1 MSWLTDNNI
10 VQDNLFVETDTAQQ
24 TRRYR
29 LPAINLDLDY
39 TIEMFGSEDV
49 YTVTRANSTEI
60 MNIPVETANPR
71 HPEARYAQTGTITNG
86 NIFSSQTHRGSSDEE
101 LATLRRRDSPSFVD
115 PFFPSQ
121 FRNQDRMMPQ
131 DHRRLPS
138 NDDPRYVPG
147 IGDVRLTAEH
157 RSETVYSVAEDPY
170 LTYGSISYDTN
181 QRNRERNMAWNTAT
195 VTNPERIE
203 REQLNRHLP
212 RDLFPPNA
220 KTPSTSR
227 TFPSTSLPS
236 ELNPTNTSSSVE
248 SASTTL
254 SLVTHPDGSCN
265 YKSPEGICCN
275 HQQAIPQNRAMARHW
290 VTSHALVELE
300 RMTTETNEGS
310 LRRRQKRSKRKKS
323 NIPVQSLKPKQ
334 LCDIPLAWAKGTIIN
349 SESRIRAAEKY
360 LSPCP
365 ECARLGMPIRN
376 RFKRE
381 DTLKEHLEDIHDMEE
396 NKAFQ
401 AAKDALH
408 VSELGPKRWEEA
420 IRRILC

>member
-1 MSWLTDNNI
+1 MSWLTNNNI
-10 VQDNLFVETDTAQQ
+10 VQDNFVETDTSQQ

-39 TIEMFGSEDV
+39 TIEMFGSQDV
-49 YTVTRANSTEI
+49 YTATRANSTQF
-60 MNIPVETANPR
+60 MNIPVETANFR
-71 HPEARYAQTGTITNG
+71 HPEARYAQTGTIMNG
-86 NIFSSQTHRGSSDEE
+86 NIFEMSSSQTHRGSSEKE
-101 LATLRRRDSPSFVD
+101 LAALRRG
-115 PFFPSQ
+115 Q
-121 FRNQDRMMPQ
+121 MTPQ
-131 DHRRLPS
+131 DHRRPVS
-138 NDDPRYVPG
+138 NDGLRYVSHSG
-147 IGDVRLTAEH
+147 STAEH
-157 RSETVYSVAEDPY
+157 SMGHGYNVAGRPTHG
-170 LTYGSISYDTN
+170 LLSYTSTQLN
-181 QRNRERNMAWNTAT
+181 PERDMMRNTAT
-195 VTNPERIE
+195 VNNPDRIE
-203 REQLNRHLP
+203 REQLNRYSP
-212 RDLFPPNA
+212 RDLFPPDA

-227 TFPSTSLPS
+227 TPPSTSLPS
-236 ELNPTNTSSSVE
+236 ESNPTNSSSSVE

-254 SLVTHPDGSCN
+254 SLITNPDGSCN

-275 HQQAIPQNRAMARHW
+275 HQQATPQNRAMARHW

-300 RMTTETNEGS
+300 RMTTETNEVL

-349 SESRIRAAEKY
+349 SESRTRAAEKY